1 MRVLHVAPSVAREY
15 GGPTISLLGYAEAGQ
30 RAGAEITVAAPVAE
44 GEGAGWFGERAAQV
58 GVELRPFRGRGRD
71 AFVRSRELGR
81 WLHTQAASFDLVHV
95 HGLLNPVS
103 TMAARECRLTGVPMV
118 VRPFGMLSR
127 YTFTHRRGWAKH
139 LVFRLLDGPNLR
151 AAKAVH
157 FTTRSEMEQAAWHG
171 ISFADKGFVVPPPL
185 GEAVVGEAS
194 RPDESGPPVVLFLSR
209 LHPVKSVETLIAG
222 WSAVLEDHPTAR
234 LVIAGDG
241 DPEYVAGLRRL
252 AVGVMN
258 IDFVGFAAG
267 EAKRDLLASAHA
279 FVLPSHH
286 ENFGVAVAE
295 ALAAGLP
302 VVVTAEVQLASLI
315 QDHRLG
321 VVAEREPERFAR
333 AISDILSDPVLRR
346 HCAEMGPQIMAEQF
360 SLPSV
365 SVRLMTMYRHVLR
378 DAN

>member
-15 GGPTISLLGYAEAGQ
+15 GGPTVSLLGYAEAGQ
-30 RAGAEITVAAPVAE
+30 RGGAEITVAAPVAE
-44 GEGAGWFGERAAQV
+44 GEDAGWFGERAAQI

-81 WLHTQAASFDLVHV
+81 WLHTHAASFDLVHI

-103 TMAARECRLTGVPMV
+103 TMAARECRLHGVPMV
-118 VRPFGMLSR
+118 IRPFGMLSR
-127 YTFTHRRGWAKH
+127 YTFTHRRGWAKR

-171 ISFADKGFVVPPPL
+171 ISFADRGFVVPPPL
-185 GEAVVGEAS
+185 DGEAVSEAS
-194 RPDESGPPVVLFLSR
+194 RPDDSGPPIVLFLSR

-222 WSAVLEDHPTAR
+222 WDSVLADHPAAR

-241 DPEYVAGLRRL
+241 RPEYVTELRRL
-252 AVGVMN
+252 AVGAMN
-258 IDFVGFAAG
+258 IDFVGFASG
-267 EAKRDLLASAHA
+267 EVKRDLLASARA
-279 FVLPSHH
+279 FVLPSYH

-302 VVVTAEVQLASLI
+302 VVMTPEVQLASLV

-321 VVAEREPERFAR
+321 IVVEREPQRFAR
-333 AISDILSDPVLRR
+333 AISAVLSDPALRL
-346 HCAEMGPQIMAEQF
+346 HCAETGPRIVAEHF

-365 SVRLMTMYRHVLR
+365 SARLMTMYRHVLR